1 MVTLVIQAGG
11 ESRRMGRN
19 KALVSFLG
27 RPLVQHVIERLRPL
41 ADEVLITTNQPAG
54 LESLSV
60 PLVADVF
67 PGQGALG
74 GLYTAVWAAKYP
86 VVAVVACDMPFASL
100 DLLQFQID
108 VLVQQNQDVVI
119 PGSEEGWEPLHCV
132 YRKPTCL
139 PQIKAALVQGQKRLI
154 SWFPNVNVRYL
165 QGNEVRRYDPLGI
178 AFRNINTPE
187 ELQQAE
193 VLARKLA

>member
-1 MVTLVIQAGG
+1 
-11 ESRRMGRN
+11 MGRN